1 MIFTLKMS
9 QNVEIVS
16 NIQRKFFALNVR
28 HNGPQ
33 PSIFVR
39 TFRSFTSRLSD
50 CEPVEAKN
58 EGGITERTCLLS
70 GCYLFE
76 L

>member
-16 NIQRKFFALNVR
+16 NLQLNFFGLKVR
-28 HNGPQ
+28 HRGSQ
-33 PSIFVR
+33 SSIFVR

-50 CEPVEAKN
+50 CEPAEAKN
-58 EGGITERTCLLS
+58 EGGIHRANVFAQWMLLV
-70 GCYLFE
+70 
-76 L
+76 